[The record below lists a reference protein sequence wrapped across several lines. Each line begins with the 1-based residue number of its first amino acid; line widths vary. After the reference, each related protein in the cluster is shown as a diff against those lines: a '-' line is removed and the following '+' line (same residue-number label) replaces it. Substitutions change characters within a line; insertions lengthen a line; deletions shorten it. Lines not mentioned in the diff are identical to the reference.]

1 MAVVKSLLGQRYKI
15 CINTNRFIAKI
26 GNTCFLICV
35 VNNCSKGFLHY
46 MVVFLRAISLPGDLH
61 IPLVS
66 EMHVR
71 EHDNSLIL
79 LLSIHGFCLLSQLS
93 EVSSAENVRTPASLL
108 LEGGVRA
115 TCVARLGLGRLIEG
129 GWMLC

>member
-1 MAVVKSLLGQRYKI
+1 
-15 CINTNRFIAKI
+15 
-26 GNTCFLICV
+26 
-35 VNNCSKGFLHY
+35 
-46 MVVFLRAISLPGDLH
+46 MVVFLRAISLPGVH

-79 LLSIHGFCLLSQLS
+79 LLSLHGFCLLSQLS

-108 LEGGVRA
+108 LEDGVRA

-129 GWMLC
+129 GSSGEDAVLIALFLKVKGAKDLG